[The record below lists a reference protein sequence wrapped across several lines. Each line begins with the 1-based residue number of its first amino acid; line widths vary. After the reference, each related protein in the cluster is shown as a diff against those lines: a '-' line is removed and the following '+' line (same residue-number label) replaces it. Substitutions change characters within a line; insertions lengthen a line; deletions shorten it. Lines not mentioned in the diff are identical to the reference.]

1 MSGYFRRKKFC
12 AFKSN
17 GVKEIDYKD
26 IRMLRDYIME
36 SGRMVPSRIT
46 GTSAK
51 YQRQLSR
58 AIKRARYLALIPYC
72 DTHFS

>member
-1 MSGYFRRKKFC
+1 MC
-12 AFKSN
+12 AFKS
-17 GVKEIDYKD
+17 KSAKPIDYKNVK
-26 IRMLRDYIME
+26 MLRDYVME

-46 GTSAK
+46 GTSPK
-51 YQRQLSR
+51 YQRQLSL

>member
-1 MSGYFRRKKFC
+1 MAAYFRRKKFC
-12 AFKSN
+12 AFKSKD
-17 GVKEIDYKD
+17 GKAIDYKD
-26 IRMLRDYIME
+26 VPMLRDYIME
-36 SGRMVPSRIT
+36 SARMVPSRIT

-58 AIKRARYLALIPYC
+58 AIKHARYLALIPYC